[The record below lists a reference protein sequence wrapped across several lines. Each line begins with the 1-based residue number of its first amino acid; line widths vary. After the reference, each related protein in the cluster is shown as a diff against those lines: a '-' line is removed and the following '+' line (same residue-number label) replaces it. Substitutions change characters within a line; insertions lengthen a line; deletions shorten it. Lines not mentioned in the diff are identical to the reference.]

1 MDTDKNNYGN
11 ALGIVRDALEKR
23 ETICARTLARM
34 FPESA
39 ELVNGMI
46 LDGILELLESFE
58 DKDES
63 IKGFVTVGDAIA
75 LIESQKSKAGISVHD
90 FANKYSHNVWEE
102 LMKRFKTIENYSIG
116 ANDVSD
122 YVLNACLD
130 AVEFYKSEI
139 GIGCKP
145 VGCSTGP
152 VVEDIG
158 CKPAGCSSGPV
169 VEDVKKPV
177 EYNDM
182 NFLIQ
187 RIIDV
192 FEGIYNEIDSEEPL
206 LWHGLEIGEL
216 ICFFK
221 KLKDSK
227 SVNNYYD
234 SSMLAKVVDKFNEVK
249 SNTLKR
255 LQDEVDGKP
264 VRCVWYGIDI
274 DKILSLLASV
284 EVRVNEGCVASS
296 SSTDRSFDYPTKG
309 CWYVVKKPFMGFE
322 VNTLLY
328 CSNDGQLCVWPGNE
342 SFVHVTKRDFDEF
355 FRRATEK
362 EIVKYVARCSN
373 DA

>member
-1 MDTDKNNYGN
+1 MDTNKSKYEN
-11 ALGIVRDALEKR
+11 ALGIVQDALEKR

-34 FPESA
+34 FPESV

-46 LDGILELLESFE
+46 LDGILELLQSFE

-75 LIESQKSKAGISVHD
+75 LIESQKTKADISVVD
-90 FANKYSHNVWEE
+90 FADNYSRNVWEE
-102 LMKRFKTIENYSIG
+102 LMKRFKTIDNYSIG
-116 ANDVSD
+116 ANDVSG

-130 AVEFYKSEI
+130 AVEFYKSKA

-152 VVEDIG
+152 VL
-158 CKPAGCSSGPV
+158 
-169 VEDVKKPV
+169 EDVKKPV
-177 EYNDM
+177 EYNDR

-206 LWHGLEIGEL
+206 LWHGLDIGEL

-227 SVNNYYD
+227 SVNNCYD

-255 LQDEVDGKP
+255 NQDNTDEKP
-264 VRCVWYGIDI
+264 TRCVWYGLDI

-284 EVRVNEGCVASS
+284 DVRANEGCDVSGTD
-296 SSTDRSFDYPTKG
+296 TDRSFEYPTEG
-309 CWYVVKKPFMGFE
+309 CWYVVRKPFMYLE
-322 VNTLLY
+322 ESSVLY
-328 CSNDGQLCVWPGNE
+328 CSKDGDLCSWPGSE
-342 SFVHVTKRDFDEF
+342 SFIHVSKRDFDNY

-362 EIVKYVARCSN
+362 EIVENAARYSN